1 MARGTERGSSAW
13 LGRTNTQTYRQI
25 NIQARKQADSSWVLA
40 GVRGISGTN
49 QDNNKWCVLRKAATE
64 CNGAPVIFQCVAN
77 GCGNCTLPLYT
88 QNNYGRNEA
97 EGHNLPGCRM
107 LGMEEIMDTFILVF
121 LLQIFRSI

>member
-1 MARGTERGSSAW
+1 MHGLAELTRRHTERQTGREAGREQ
-13 LGRTNTQTYRQI
+13 LG
-25 NIQARKQADSSWVLA
+25 ACLLA

-49 QDNNKWCVLRKAATE
+49 QGNNEWCVLRKPATE

-97 EGHNLPGCRM
+97 EGHYLPGCRM
-107 LGMEEIMDTFILVF
+107 LGMEEMDTFFPSL
-121 LLQIFRSI
+121 SIAVIIGYL